1 MVVDYYTMHWS
12 DLVGLT
18 GMLLLVF
25 TFFLLQTDRIDPKG
39 FNYSF
44 FNLLV
49 AGLIYHFVSGIRHLV
64 MDLGYWE
71 TLMAGRNSAIGTFVL
86 SFIIFILV
94 TLKIW

>member
-12 DLVGLT
+12 DFIGLVG
-18 GMLLLVF
+18 MVLLVF

-49 AGLIYHFVSGIRHLV
+49 AILLGINL
-64 MDLGYWE
+64 YYKP
-71 TLMAGRNSAIGTFVL
+71 VL
-86 SFIIFILV
+86 ANIVLEIFWA
-94 TLKIW
+94 TMSSWGMYKWYRTNK